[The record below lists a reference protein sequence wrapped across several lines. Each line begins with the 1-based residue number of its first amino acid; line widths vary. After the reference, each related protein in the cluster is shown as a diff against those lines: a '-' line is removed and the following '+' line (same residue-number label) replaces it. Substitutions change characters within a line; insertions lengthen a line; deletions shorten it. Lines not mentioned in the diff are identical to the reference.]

1 LRAIPRRL
9 FLLALMVILA
19 AIAIDAVSFPQ
30 EKLDELQRGRA
41 LDMLR
46 DFAQT
51 LREKYYDPSY
61 HGVDMEARFR
71 EAKEKIEKATS
82 LGQTFAAIAVA
93 VDGLNDSHT
102 HFWPPERPLRL
113 DYGYR
118 LRMNGDACFVSE
130 IRPNTDAATKLHLGD
145 QILKIEG
152 FVPTRDSMVKMN
164 YYFYRIYPRAV
175 MHLLVRDPAGA
186 ERQTEVQTAFHP
198 TKRLFDLTGG
208 GASGGDIWD
217 IIREEETRDHLFRQR
232 YVEVSDAL
240 MIWKMPAFDL
250 KEDEMD
256 RLWGLAHKH
265 TTVILDLRGNTGG
278 YVTLLQRMI
287 GSVMDHEIRIGDR
300 VGRKDPKPLVAKS
313 RGSHIFT
320 GRLIVLVDSSSAS
333 AAEIFARVVQL
344 EHRGTVLGDQT
355 SGMVMESKYY
365 PLKEGIEKVIFF
377 GAAITD
383 ANLIMTDG
391 KSLEHIGVTPD
402 EIVLPSAAD
411 LAAGRDTVLAHA
423 AELAGAKLDPVG
435 AGKMFP
441 LEWLPL

>member
-1 LRAIPRRL
+1 MFAILRRL
-9 FLLALMVILA
+9 VFFALTLILA
-19 AIAIDAVSFPQ
+19 AFAIDAMSSPQ
-30 EKLDELQRGRA
+30 QNLNELQRGRA

-46 DFAQT
+46 DFAIT
-51 LREKYYDPSY
+51 LRENYYDPSY
-61 HGVDMEARFR
+61 HGVDLEARFR

-93 VDGLNDSHT
+93 VDALNDSHT
-102 HFWPPERPLRL
+102 HFLPPERPLRL

-118 LRMNGDACFVSE
+118 LLMNGDACFVSE
-130 IRPNTDAATKLHLGD
+130 IRPNTDAAAKLHLGD
-145 QILKIEG
+145 QFLKIEG

-164 YYFYRIYPRAV
+164 YYFYQIYPRAV

-186 ERQTEVQTAFHP
+186 ERQIEVEAATHP
-198 TKRLFDLTGG
+198 TKRLVDLTMG
-208 GASGGDIWD
+208 GASGPDIWD
-217 IIREEETRDHLFRQR
+217 LVREGETRDHLFRQR
-232 YVEVSDAL
+232 HVEVSDSL
-240 MIWKMPAFDL
+240 MIWKMPAFDV

-256 RLWGLAHKH
+256 RLWGMARKH
-265 TTVILDLRGNTGG
+265 ATLILDLRGNPGG

-287 GSVMDHEIRIGDR
+287 GSVTDHEVKIGDR

-313 RGSHIFT
+313 RGSRIFT
-320 GRLIVLVDSSSAS
+320 GKLIVIVDSASAS

-344 EHRGTVLGDQT
+344 EHRGTVLGDRT

-377 GAAITD
+377 GATITD
-383 ANLIMTDG
+383 ADLIMTDG
-391 KSLEHIGVTPD
+391 KSLEHNGVTPD
-402 EIVLPSAAD
+402 EVVLPSAAD

-423 AELAGAKLDPVG
+423 AELGGVKLDPVE

-441 LEWLPL
+441 FEWLPL

>member
-1 LRAIPRRL
+1 MRAIPRRL
-9 FLLALMVILA
+9 VFFVVTVILA

-46 DFAQT
+46 DFAIA
-51 LREKYYDPSY
+51 LRENYYDPSY

-102 HFWPPERPLRL
+102 HFLPPERPLRL

-130 IRPNTDAATKLHLGD
+130 IRPNTDAAAKLHVGD

-152 FVPTRDSMVKMN
+152 YLPTRDGLVKMN
-164 YYFYRIYPRAV
+164 YYFYQIYPRAV

-186 ERQTEVQTAFHP
+186 ERQTEVQVASHP
-198 TKRLFDLTGG
+198 TKRLVNLTMGG
-208 GASGGDIWD
+208 ISGGDIWD
-217 IIREEETRDHLFRQR
+217 LIREQETRDHLFRQR
-232 YVEVSDAL
+232 HVEVSDSL

-250 KEDEMD
+250 EEDEMD
-256 RLWGLAHKH
+256 RLWGMARKH
-265 TTVILDLRGNTGG
+265 PSVILDLRGNSGG

-287 GSVMDHEIRIGDR
+287 GSVMDHEVKIGDR
-300 VGRKDPKPLVAKS
+300 VGRKDLKPLVAKS

-320 GRLIVLVDSSSAS
+320 GKLIVLVDSSSAS
-333 AAEIFARVVQL
+333 AAEIFARVMQL
-344 EHRGTVLGDQT
+344 EHRGTVLGDRT

-365 PLKEGIEKVIFF
+365 PLKEGIEKAILF
-377 GAAITD
+377 GATITHAD
-383 ANLIMTDG
+383 LIMTDG
-391 KSLEHIGVTPD
+391 KSLEHNGVMPD
-402 EIVLPSAAD
+402 EVVLPSAAD
-411 LAAGRDTVLAHA
+411 LAAGRDPVLAHA
-423 AELAGAKLDPVG
+423 AEVAGVKLDPAE

-441 LEWLPL
+441 FEWLPL